1 MLLNKKIFALII
13 VVATL
18 LIFKNCFANQT
29 LIIAAS
35 PTPHAEILQQ
45 LKPILA
51 KEGIDLEI
59 KEFSD
64 YVQPNLAVAQNRV
77 DANYFQHL
85 PYLTS
90 FNQDH
95 KTDLVVLGAVH
106 LEPMGV
112 YMIGNQ
118 KPLWIKNIKKSLPND
133 LKIGVPNDP
142 TNEGRALN
150 LLAENGFLTLKK
162 EVKYPTKRDIIANP
176 HNLKI
181 TELDA
186 SILPRM
192 LDAKQLDLAVI
203 NSNFALAAKMS
214 PLQDAIILE
223 QSKNNPYANIIAVRP
238 SDLKSDKIQKL
249 LKTIHSDAIKN
260 YIKEHYHGAI
270 IAAF

>member
-1 MLLNKKIFALII
+1 MLNNKIFLAI
-13 VVATL
+13 VTILTL
-18 LIFKNCFANQT
+18 AISKNIFANQS

-35 PTPHAEILQQ
+35 PSPHAEILRQV
-45 LKPILA
+45 KPILA

-64 YVQPNLAVAQNRV
+64 YIQPNLAVAQNQV

-85 PYLTS
+85 PYLVT
-90 FNQDH
+90 FNHDH
-95 KTDLVVLGAVH
+95 KTDLVSLCALH

-112 YMIGNQ
+112 YIASNQ
-118 KPLWIKNIKKSLPND
+118 KPNWLKNIKKLLPDN
-133 LKIGVPNDP
+133 LKIAVPNDP

-162 EVKYPTKRDIIANP
+162 DTKYPTKRDIINNP

-192 LDAKQLDLAVI
+192 LNANQIDLAVI
-203 NSNFALAAKMS
+203 NSNFALSAKMN
-214 PLQDAIILE
+214 PLKDAIILE
-223 QSKNNPYANIIAVRP
+223 KFKNNPYANIIAVRP
-238 SDLKSDKIQKL
+238 SDIKTDKIQKL
-249 LKTIHSDAIKN
+249 LKAMQSDEVRN
-260 YIKEHYHGAI
+260 YIKEHYQGAI